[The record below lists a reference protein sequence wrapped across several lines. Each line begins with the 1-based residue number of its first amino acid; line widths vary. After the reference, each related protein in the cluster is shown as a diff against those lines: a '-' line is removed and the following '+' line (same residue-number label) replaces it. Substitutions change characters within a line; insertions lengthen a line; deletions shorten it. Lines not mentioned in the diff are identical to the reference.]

1 MAVSNIFVGKA
12 DWGYFIDL
20 QCDTEHF
27 GQECE
32 CKNIG
37 IVEHKDEALEI
48 GKQKSDDLGI
58 PLLTDWD

>member
-1 MAVSNIFVGKA
+1 MAVLNVFVGKA

-32 CKNIG
+32 CKNIS
-37 IVEHKDEALEI
+37 IVKSKDEALEI
-48 GKQKSDDLGI
+48 GRQKADEFSV
-58 PLLTDWD
+58 LLQTDWD